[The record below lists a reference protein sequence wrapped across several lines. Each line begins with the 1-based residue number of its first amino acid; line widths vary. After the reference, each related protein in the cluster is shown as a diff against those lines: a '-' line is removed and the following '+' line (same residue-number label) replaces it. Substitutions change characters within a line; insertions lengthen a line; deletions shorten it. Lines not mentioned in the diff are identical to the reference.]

1 MGWFNKKKEEKKE
14 IPSLSEL
21 PKLPEIPRISGEEEN
36 FSINKLPSF
45 PNSSLGEKFSQN
57 TIKEAVAGKKEG
69 EEVFEADE
77 SVQTKN
83 DMRTMQ
89 KPQKELPMKEFPY
102 ERKGTERAPRTREV
116 PENFREAARMVRK
129 TEPIFI
135 RIDKFEESL
144 DMLEKIKKEILEIE
158 KMLRDVKRIKEE
170 EEKEL
175 ESWESRIQMTKEQ
188 IEKIDRNIFS
198 KLE

>member
-57 TIKEAVAGKKEG
+57 TIKEAITGKKEG
-69 EEVFEADE
+69 GEVFGADE
-77 SVQTKN
+77 FVQTRN
-83 DMRTMQ
+83 EMRMMQ
-89 KPQKELPMKEFPY
+89 KPPKEFPY
-102 ERKGTERAPRTREV
+102 SRKGIERIPKTREI
-116 PENFREAARMVRK
+116 PKDFKDAARIVRK
-129 TEPIFI
+129 AEPIFI

-144 DMLEKIKKEILEIE
+144 GVLEKIKNGILEIE
-158 KMLRDVKRIKEE
+158 KMLKGIKRIKEE
-170 EEKEL
+170 EETEL
-175 ESWESRIQMTKEQ
+175 ESWEGRIQMIKEQ
-188 IEKIDRNIFS
+188 IEKVDRDIFS

>member
-21 PKLPEIPRISGEEEN
+21 PKLPEIPRISGEEGN

-45 PNSSLGEKFSQN
+45 PNNSIGEKFSQN
-57 TIKEAVAGKKEG
+57 TIKEAVTGKKEG
-69 EEVFEADE
+69 EEVFETDDFA
-77 SVQTKN
+77 
-83 DMRTMQ
+83 RTEDKPRMMQ
-89 KPQKELPMKEFPY
+89 KPPKEFPIKEFPY
-102 ERKGTERAPRTREV
+102 ARKGIVTAPRTREV
-116 PENFREAARMVRK
+116 PEEFREAERMVRK

-175 ESWESRIQMTKEQ
+175 ESFR
-188 IEKIDRNIFS
+188 
-198 KLE
+198 

>member
-21 PKLPEIPRISGEEEN
+21 PKLPEIPRISGEEGN

-45 PNSSLGEKFSQN
+45 PNNSLGEKFSQN
-57 TIKEAVAGKKEG
+57 TIKEAVTGKKEG
-69 EEVFEADE
+69 EEVFETDDFA
-77 SVQTKN
+77 
-83 DMRTMQ
+83 RTEDKPRMMQ
-89 KPQKELPMKEFPY
+89 KPPKEFPIKEFPY
-102 ERKGTERAPRTREV
+102 ERKGIVTAPRTREV
-116 PENFREAARMVRK
+116 PEEFREAERMVRK

-175 ESWESRIQMTKEQ
+175 ESWESRIQITKEQ
-188 IEKIDRNIFS
+188 IEKIDRDIFS